1 MPSLENIIS
10 RNAKVT
16 MESVAKAITT
26 FSVVYLAMRWARRSN
41 IEYDSALVAV
51 GAIAAVILGI

>member
-1 MPSLENIIS
+1 MPYLEKIIS
-10 RNAKVT
+10 RNTKVT
-16 MESVAKAITT
+16 LESFAKAITT

-51 GAIAAVILGI
+51 GAITAVVLGI

>member
-1 MPSLENIIS
+1 MPSLEKIIS
-10 RNAKVT
+10 RNTKVT
-16 MESVAKAITT
+16 LESFAKAITT

-51 GAIAAVILGI
+51 GAITAVVLGI